1 MGVHLGRNILQ
12 TTRSN
17 SGNHAIIRPRIAFS
31 RFAEGQGLNPFNESQ
46 GVGGDYALYM
56 IP

>member
-17 SGNHAIIRPRIAFS
+17 SENHAIIRPRIAFS
-31 RFAEGQGLNPFNESQ
+31 RFAEGQGLNPLTKAKVSAAIAPF
-46 GVGGDYALYM
+46 
-56 IP
+56 I

>member
-17 SGNHAIIRPRIAFS
+17 SENHAIIRPRIAFS
-31 RFAEGQGLNPFNESQ
+31 RFAEGQGLTLTKAKVSAGIAPF
-46 GVGGDYALYM
+46 
-56 IP
+56 I